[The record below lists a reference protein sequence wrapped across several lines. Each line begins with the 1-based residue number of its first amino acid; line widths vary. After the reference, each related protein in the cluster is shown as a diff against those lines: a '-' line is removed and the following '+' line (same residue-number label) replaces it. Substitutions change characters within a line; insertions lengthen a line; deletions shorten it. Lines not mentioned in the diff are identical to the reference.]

1 MHMLYPCMRSH
12 TRLRTY
18 SRRQALRSCIRIDV
32 LSIPNAMNLL
42 HKCVHEF
49 SLRLSLRGLLRLEQL
64 EVSQGRAVALL
75 ANFKDVANRD
85 Q

>member
-1 MHMLYPCMRSH
+1 
-12 TRLRTY
+12 
-18 SRRQALRSCIRIDV
+18 
-32 LSIPNAMNLL
+32 MNLL